1 MNLLDGKAGLVTGAA
16 GGIGRACALRLARE
30 GCRVVVSDLESARAR
45 GEETA
50 ALIAKAGGAAEFVSC
65 DVCSEDDCS
74 ALVARVV
81 ERHGRLDLAVNNAGI
96 GYHGALADMPTEDFD
111 RVLAVDLRGVF
122 LGMKHQI
129 RQMLRNGGG
138 AIVNVASNAGVQA
151 VKYLGA
157 YTAAK
162 HGVVGLTKCAAI
174 EYAEDGIR
182 VNAVCPGAIQ
192 TALAE
197 GISEERL
204 AQIVFPQA
212 LRRLGRPD
220 EVAAVVAWLCSDESS
235 FVTGVPLPV
244 DAGSLAWLATT
255 G

>member
-1 MNLLDGKAGLVTGAA
+1 VSLVPGKAGLVTGAA
-16 GGIGRACALRLARE
+16 AGIGRACAVRLGAE
-30 GCRVVVSDLESARAR
+30 GGLVVVSDLESSRAG
-45 GEETA
+45 GEETVA
-50 ALIAKAGGAAEFVSC
+50 AIREAGGTADFFPC
-65 DVCSEDDCS
+65 DVAVEGDCE
-74 ALVARVV
+74 ALVRHVV
-81 ERHGRLDLAVNNAGI
+81 ERHGRLDFAVNNAGI
-96 GYHGALADMPTEDFD
+96 AFHGLFADTPTEDFD
-111 RVLAVDLRGVF
+111 RVIAVDLRGVF

-129 RQMLRNGGG
+129 RQMLRDGGG
-138 AIVNVASNAGVQA
+138 AIVNMASNAGVQA
-151 VKYLGA
+151 VKYLTA

-174 EYAEDGIR
+174 EYAENGIR
-182 VNAVCPGAIQ
+182 VNAVCPGAIH
-192 TALAE
+192 TSLAD

-212 LRRLGRPD
+212 LRRLGRPE
-220 EVAAVVAWLCSDESS
+220 EVAAAVAWLCSDESS

>member
-1 MNLLDGKAGLVTGAA
+1 MSLVPGRAGLVTGAA
-16 GGIGRACALRLARE
+16 AGIGRACAIRLGAE
-30 GCRVVVSDLESARAR
+30 GGRVVVSDLARCR
-45 GEETA
+45 VGGEETVTA
-50 ALIAKAGGAAEFVSC
+50 IRAAGGTASFHPC
-65 DVCSEDDCS
+65 DVSAEADCE

-81 ERHGRLDLAVNNAGI
+81 ELHGRLDFAVNNAGI
-96 GYHGALADMPTEDFD
+96 AYHGLFADTPTEEFD

-138 AIVNVASNAGVQA
+138 AIVNMASNAGLQA
-151 VKYLGA
+151 VKYLTA

-162 HGVVGLTKCAAI
+162 HGVVGLTRSAAV
-174 EYAEDGIR
+174 EYADQGIR
-182 VNAVCPGAIQ
+182 VNAVCPGAIH
-192 TALAE
+192 TALAD

-212 LRRLGRPD
+212 LRRLGRPE
-220 EVAAVVAWLCSDESS
+220 EVAAAVAWLCSEESS

>member
-1 MNLLDGKAGLVTGAA
+1 MSLLDGKAGLVTGAA
-16 GGIGRACALRLARE
+16 GGIGRACALRLAHE
-30 GCRVVVSDLESARAR
+30 CCAVVVSDLESARNG

-50 ALIAKAGGAAEFVSC
+50 ALIADAGGAAEFFPC
-65 DVCSEDDCS
+65 DVRSEEDCA
-74 ALVARVV
+74 ALVTRVV
-81 ERHGRLDLAVNNAGI
+81 QLHGRLDLAVNNAGI
-96 GYHGALADMPTEDFD
+96 AYHGPFADTPTDDFD

-122 LGMKHQI
+122 LCMKHQI

-138 AIVNVASNAGVQA
+138 AIVNMASNAGVQA
-151 VKYLGA
+151 VKYLAA

-174 EYAEDGIR
+174 EYAEAGIR
-182 VNAVCPGAIQ
+182 VNAVCPGAIH
-192 TALAE
+192 TALAD

-204 AQIVFPQA
+204 SQIVFPQA

-220 EVAAVVAWLCSDESS
+220 EVAAAVAWLCSDESS

-255 G
+255 A

>member
-1 MNLLDGKAGLVTGAA
+1 MSLLNGKAGLVTGAA

-30 GCRVVVSDLESARAR
+30 GCGVVVSDLESMRAG
-45 GEETA
+45 GEEAA
-50 ALIAKAGGAAEFVSC
+50 ALVADAGGTAEFFPC
-65 DVCSEDDCS
+65 DVRSEEDCA

-81 ERHGRLDLAVNNAGI
+81 ELHGRLDLAVNNAGI
-96 GYHGALADMPTEDFD
+96 AYHGLFADTPTEDFD

-151 VKYLGA
+151 VRYLAA

-182 VNAVCPGAIQ
+182 VNAVCPGAIH
-192 TALAE
+192 TALAD

-220 EVAAVVAWLCSDESS
+220 EVAAAVAWLCSDEAS

-244 DAGSLAWLATT
+244 DAGSLAWLAS
-255 G
+255 

>member
-1 MNLLDGKAGLVTGAA
+1 VSLLDGKAGLVTGAA

-30 GCRVVVSDLESARAR
+30 GCRVVVSDLESARSR
-45 GEETA
+45 GEETT
-50 ALIAKAGGAAEFVSC
+50 ALIAEAGGAAEFVAC
-65 DVCSEDDCS
+65 DVRSEDDCS

-81 ERHGRLDLAVNNAGI
+81 ERQGRLDLAVNNAGI
-96 GYHGALADMPTEDFD
+96 GYHGPLADMPTEDFD

-129 RQMLRNGGG
+129 QQMLRNGGG
-138 AIVNVASNAGVQA
+138 SIVNVASNAGVRA

-174 EYAEDGIR
+174 EYAEQGIR
-182 VNAVCPGAIQ
+182 VNAVCPGAIH
-192 TALAE
+192 TALAD

-212 LRRLGRPD
+212 LRRLGRPE

-255 G
+255 D

>member
-1 MNLLDGKAGLVTGAA
+1 LIADA
-16 GGIGRACALRLARE
+16 GG
-30 GCRVVVSDLESARAR
+30 
-45 GEETA
+45 TA
-50 ALIAKAGGAAEFVSC
+50 AYFPC
-65 DVCSEDDCS
+65 DVRSEEDCA
-74 ALVARVV
+74 ALVARAVAL
-81 ERHGRLDLAVNNAGI
+81 HGKLDVAVNNAGI
-96 GYHGALADMPTEDFD
+96 AYHGLFADTPTEDFD

-138 AIVNVASNAGVQA
+138 AIVNMASNAGVQA
-151 VKYLGA
+151 VKYLAA

-182 VNAVCPGAIQ
+182 VNAVCPGAIH
-192 TALAE
+192 TALAD

-220 EVAAVVAWLCSDESS
+220 EVAAAVAWLCSDESS

-255 G
+255 D

>member
-96 GYHGALADMPTEDFD
+96 GYHGRLADMPTEDFD